1 METVEKSKY
10 GIVSLMSL
18 LFFIVFV
25 LLNTITVQAEELQV
39 ETGSME
45 GVLQAGNLLK
55 STEAKF
61 AMYSVR
67 SGKAQTEQMIIN
79 AIEQM
84 EVSVDISKCQIQIS
98 DVSDIVRGVLN
109 NNPQYFYVKNY
120 KYYYSQSS
128 GNVISLEFTYYNSAS
143 ELKIAYEA
151 NVYSLLAKVNDSWSD
166 MEKVVFIN
174 DYIASHCAYDEAAL
188 QNSPA
193 PHTYDAYGALV
204 NGRAVCQG
212 YAEAFQDLMNRLDV
226 PCEMVTSKTLNH
238 AWNMVQIGNHWY
250 HVDVTWNDPVSDLIG
265 RARHYYLLKST
276 SWFQDENKGKHNASD
291 YVFSGSETVASAT
304 STVYDDYFWN
314 DIDTSFVYAA
324 GDWYGLI
331 KSTGKL
337 NQYSADASGFTFKKE
352 ICTISDK
359 WFAEGNSYY
368 IGCFSS
374 LSFLNGSIYYST
386 PKEVCA
392 YNLSTGIKS
401 SAYTLTNEE
410 LASGYIYGMVIN
422 DGILT
427 YGLSSSPNVGVTKKT
442 YILHRHNYIS
452 VITKNVTCTENGIE
466 TRKCENCGE
475 EIVTVIPAAGHTP
488 GEEATCTEAQTCMV
502 CQEELE
508 AAKGHTPGEEATCT
522 KAQTCMVCQ
531 EELEAAKGHTP
542 GEEATCTKAQICTV
556 CQKELKAASGHDY
569 EVVSTLTE
577 ATCIAEGSEKIQC
590 RVCQNEETR
599 KVPKK
604 GHIPGEKATC
614 TKAQTCTVCQK
625 ELKAA
630 TGHQHTHTEI
640 KAVATFTKAG
650 KENVICEDCGKVI
663 KTGTLSKEK
672 CRKNQTYQVEDYE
685 YKILNPDISGKGT
698 VIFTGLKKNVFKV
711 TIGDTVTI
719 LGAKFKIVQIGDQAV
734 KNKMAVHSVTIGK
747 HVASIGKEAFS
758 GAKNLKTITIKS
770 TKLKKIGKNAFYCI
784 NAKAKLKVPKSKLK
798 KYQSLLRGKGQR
810 KTVKIVSK

>member
-25 LLNTITVQAEELQV
+25 LLNTITVQAKELQV

-98 DVSDIVRGVLN
+98 DVLDIVRGVLN

-120 KYYYSQSS
+120 KYYYNQSS
-128 GNVISLEFTYYNSAS
+128 GNVISLEFTYYDLAS

-166 MEKVVFIN
+166 MEKVLFIN

-291 YVFSGSETVASAT
+291 YVFSGSETVAGAT

-368 IGCFSS
+368 VGCFSS

-386 PKEVCA
+386 PKEVYA

-401 SAYTLTNEE
+401 FAYTLTNEE

-427 YGLSSSPNVGVTKKT
+427 YGLASSPNVGVTKKT

-488 GEEATCTEAQTCMV
+488 GEEATCT
-502 CQEELE
+502 
-508 AAKGHTPGEEATCT
+508 

-531 EELEAAKGHTP
+531 EELE
-542 GEEATCTKAQICTV
+542 
-556 CQKELKAASGHDY
+556 AASGHDY

-672 CRKNQTYQVEDYE
+672 CRKNQTYQVGDYE

-770 TKLKKIGKNAFYCI
+770 TKLKKVGKNAFYCI